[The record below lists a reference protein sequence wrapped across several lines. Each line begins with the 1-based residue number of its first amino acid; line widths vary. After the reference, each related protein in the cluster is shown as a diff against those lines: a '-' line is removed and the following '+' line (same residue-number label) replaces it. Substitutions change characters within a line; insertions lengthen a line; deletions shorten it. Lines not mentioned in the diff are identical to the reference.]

1 MTEKFS
7 ENNENNTAEH
17 ADNHEIENNKGAHK
31 INKMG
36 TMPIGRLLL
45 SMAWPPTI
53 SMSINAFYN
62 IIDSIFVAML
72 SEGSLTAVSLV
83 MPIQML
89 MVSIGAGSGVGVNS
103 LIARRLGEN
112 RREEADLAA
121 SIGLRMGFVNYLIF
135 AVIGIFFATVFIGSF
150 TDDAHILQSGVI
162 YLRIV
167 TIGSVFFMF
176 QLVIEKIIQS
186 TGQMVPSML
195 ITLTGAI
202 VNLILDPI
210 LIFGLLGAPKL
221 GIAGAAIA
229 TVIGQICAACLG
241 IYICLKH
248 VHGIRIR
255 LTGFKMNWQIIK
267 DIYGVGLPSMI
278 MQSIGSVMVFG
289 YNAILASSPTAVA
302 VLGIYFKLQSIIFM
316 PLFGMNQAAMPI
328 MGYNFGARKK
338 DRLMETYKKALMG
351 AVGIMAIG
359 FAVFQIFPREL
370 LFLFSASEN
379 MLSMGIPALRI
390 ISLCF
395 IPAAFGIINST
406 IFQATGNGFYSLI
419 ASVIRQL
426 AVILPVA
433 YLLVQIDGVTT
444 SWYSFPI
451 AEIVGLILSAV
462 LLRRLY
468 KTKIAILD
476 MPLQES
482 RM

>member
-1 MTEKFS
+1 MT
-7 ENNENNTAEH
+7 ENNTGNNLVESA
-17 ADNHEIENNKGAHK
+17 ADSSAAKINKGAHK

-83 MPIQML
+83 MPIQIL
-89 MVSIGAGSGVGVNS
+89 MVSIGVGSGVGVNS
-103 LIARRLGEN
+103 LIARRLGEK
-112 RREEADLAA
+112 RGEEASLAA
-121 SIGLRMGFVNYLIF
+121 SIGLRMGLVNYLIF
-135 AVIGIFFATVFIGSF
+135 AIVGIFLAPAFIGSF
-150 TDDAHILQSGVI
+150 TNDAHIFQSGVT

-167 TIGSVFFMF
+167 TIGSAFFMV
-176 QLVIEKIIQS
+176 QLVIEKVIQS
-186 TGQMVPSML
+186 TGQMVASML

-229 TVIGQICAACLG
+229 TVIGQVCATILG
-241 IYICLKH
+241 IYLCLKH
-248 VHGIRIR
+248 VHGIHIR
-255 LTGFKMNWQIIK
+255 LTGFKMDWRIIK
-267 DIYGVGLPSMI
+267 DIYSVGLPSMI

-316 PLFGMNQAAMPI
+316 PLFGVNQAAMPI

-338 DRLMETYKKALMG
+338 DRLMETYKKALTG
-351 AVGIMAIG
+351 AVVMMAIG
-359 FAVFQIFPREL
+359 FAIFQIFPKEL

-395 IPAAFGIINST
+395 IPAAFGIMNST

-433 YLLVQIDGVTT
+433 YFLVQTEGVAS

-451 AEIVGLILSAV
+451 AEMVGFVLSAF

-468 KTKIAILD
+468 RTKIATLD
-476 MPLQES
+476 QPLKES